1 MWYLGRPISDQQMYL
16 CVCMMKENY
25 VKTAT
30 EQKYVEI
37 EVYVHESL
45 EIFRKEKADAKIYEK
60 LQKDISA
67 DPNANYKILS
77 HLRISMFIEAK

>member
-16 CVCMMKENY
+16 CMMKENY

-37 EVYVHESL
+37 EVYIHKSL
-45 EIFRKEKADAKIYEK
+45 DIFRKEKADAKIYEK
-60 LQKDISA
+60 LQTDLSA
-67 DPNANYKILS
+67 DPNAYYKILF
-77 HLRISMFIEAK
+77 HLRISMFIEER